1 MRLLFCGFS
10 SRIRKLRTVFTLT
23 LTLTYDLHPFSRY
36 QWDLW
41 ARPILENPVVKDFIA
56 NDAKVKEAMGPA
68 GLDKRIAKRL
78 QWWLEAR
85 FGMFIHWGIYAV
97 AEGRWKGRQFNRPGE
112 WIMHSAR
119 VPVREYARLAE
130 RFNPVR
136 FDAGE
141 WVDVAK
147 RAGMKY
153 LVITAKHHDG
163 FAMYD
168 SPSNPYNVVKATP
181 WGRDP
186 MKELAKACEQ
196 AGIPFGFY
204 YSQTQDWYEKDA
216 AGNTWDY
223 KPPTRPQFRNYLE
236 RKVKPQLRELL
247 TQYGPIAVLWFD
259 TPRNMDVAE
268 SQDLKRLVHKLQPD
282 CLVSGRV
289 GNNLGDYGSLA
300 DNQVPRGT
308 LPFGGAW
315 ETPATLNDTWA
326 YKRDDQNWKSARTL
340 IRTLV
345 DSASKNVNYLLNIG
359 PKPDGTIPKESISR
373 LVAVGTWLRAN
384 GEAIYRTQESPFP
397 YEFPFGRA
405 TRKGSRLYLHLFDQR
420 PRNLKIYGLRTLV
433 KGAAVLGDTGAPVF
447 FSQRHEPAEDIHELR
462 LELPTQPLPEAVRVI
477 ELELAGNPDAV
488 QVPIQ
493 QENGSISL
501 PALLS
506 QIHGPRKRSAIRIG
520 QSGVVEY
527 WSDKSRWVSW
537 RFRVREP
544 ASFTVRVILGS
555 CRATGRKLT
564 GGHRVAAL
572 LAGQRVQGWLGVGN
586 LVERKGARHFYFQE
600 AYTDLGTI
608 IIDRAGTHDLKLK
621 AVEINH
627 LAPAG
632 IVLSA
637 VELIPQ

>member
-1 MRLLFCGFS
+1 MRLSFCGFS

-23 LTLTYDLHPFSRY
+23 LTYYLHPFSKY
-36 QWDLW
+36 QWDIW
-41 ARPILENPVVKDFIA
+41 ARPILEKPVVKDFIA
-56 NDAKVKEAMGPA
+56 NEVKVKEAMGPA
-68 GLDKRIAKRL
+68 PLDMRTAGRL

-85 FGMFIHWGIYAV
+85 FGMFIHWGIYAL

-119 VPVREYARLAE
+119 VPVREYARLTE
-130 RFNPVR
+130 RFNPVN
-136 FDAGE
+136 FNANE

-186 MKELAKACEQ
+186 MKELARACERG
-196 AGIPFGFY
+196 GIPFGFY

-223 KPPTRPQFRNYLE
+223 EPPTRPQFRNYLE

-259 TPRNMDVAE
+259 TPRNMDAAE
-268 SQDLKRLVHKLQPD
+268 SEDLRRLVDELQPD

-326 YKRDDQNWKSARTL
+326 YKRDDQNWKSATML

-345 DSASKNVNYLLNIG
+345 DSASKNVNYLLNVG
-359 PKPDGTIPKESISR
+359 PKPDGKIPKESISR
-373 LVAVGTWLRAN
+373 LEAVGAWLRAN
-384 GEAIYRTQESPFP
+384 GKAIYGTRESPFP

-405 TRKGSRLYLHLFDQR
+405 TQKGRRLYLHLFDQR
-420 PRNLKIYGLRTLV
+420 QRHLEIYGLRTPV
-433 KGAAVLGDTGAPVF
+433 RSASFLGDCGAQVF
-447 FSQRHEPAEDIHELR
+447 FSQRHEPAEDVHELH
-462 LELPTQPLPEAVRVI
+462 LQLPAQRMEEAVRVF
-477 ELELAGNPDAV
+477 ELKLVDNPDAV
-488 QVPIQ
+488 QIPIQ
-493 QENGSISL
+493 QQDGLISL

-506 QIHGPRKRSAIRIG
+506 QIHGPRKRSGIRIG

-537 RFRVREP
+537 NFRVWEP
-544 ASFTVRVILGS
+544 GYFTVRVILGT
-555 CRATGRKLT
+555 CRATGRMLT
-564 GGHRVAAL
+564 GGHQMAVL
-572 LAGQRVQGWLGVGN
+572 LAQQRIEEEGERGQYL
-586 LVERKGARHFYFQE
+586 
-600 AYTDLGTI
+600 
-608 IIDRAGTHDLKLK
+608 IIDFLVWFYSKLPDAK
-621 AVEINH
+621 AASV
-627 LAPAG
+627 
-632 IVLSA
+632 
-637 VELIPQ
+637 